1 MTDKLNIRL
10 LGGLEFL
17 SQVAV
22 RISTR
27 KGALLAAYLAFYRG
41 RTIPRERIRNLLW
54 SDRRDEQAAGS
65 LRRAL
70 TDLRKSLAEFEI
82 ESVLDAEAGSLC
94 LLTDRTET
102 DVSRF
107 EHLLRSAQV
116 QALVEAAD
124 LYRGDLLDGI
134 TIPDP
139 AFEDWLLIE
148 RRRLRMDATRLVEQL
163 SAVAKGDQE
172 LDSTVELANRLLA
185 QEPTCE
191 EAHRALMRCYMTVGR
206 STAAAHQYNDCQM
219 ALDDA
224 LGIAPEQKTQD
235 LWTQIAANDHSTIL
249 TSPASMPTT
258 GRTEPHADKQVRSE
272 TISLIDSDT
281 PTASDRTAT
290 QQAELRYVSVLFA
303 AIQHDG
309 LLAEVPDPE
318 DHAERLDA
326 AISGL
331 REVAEQYEGGI
342 VQSLGTELY
351 AVFGGSTARED
362 HAVEAC
368 RAAMAMQDLV
378 LSDDGSLNVE
388 IGVHSGDVILRS
400 PEKRRGERDVVGG
413 MTFQIAKSVSRTSEP
428 GYARISSVTGKEV
441 DGYFAVN
448 KVSEIPALHFP
459 GNLDILELRS
469 ATSARNRWEA
479 WAGRDR
485 TKLIGRNGEIEILD
499 RALRHAEQNQ
509 GQLVAVAGEPGLGKS
524 RLVDEFLHSI
534 SNERCAI
541 IKTDA
546 ISIDSGSSYR
556 TIIGLLQTW
565 LDVDDRDTQADIA
578 KKLQSRTEAIGAI
591 TELAL
596 TALHSLLGLPV
607 VDDAWDTLSTS
618 QRALRI
624 SEALKSVLLLESSR
638 QPLVIV
644 IEDLHWLDQ
653 ASQSVLDRLVASLT
667 GMRILI
673 LATHRPEFTHN
684 WNAKSYFQLIR
695 LRPLARTEMEE
706 LTFALMGGDCTIETL
721 RQLIST
727 QTDGVPLFAEETVR
741 MLVDEGTLIG
751 SVGAYR
757 MGVPVDRLAVPSSVR
772 TTIAARLEHL
782 SHRAKDLL
790 QTAAVI
796 GRDIPFT
803 LLHSIS
809 NEEAQDLSEL
819 LDEICEGEFLY
830 EIRPLPEREYRFK
843 HALIEDVTYESVLR
857 KRRTT
862 LHAELAKAMEAHYP
876 ERLDEHVER
885 LVHHSERGA
894 DYPRTAKYAY
904 LAAKKSI
911 SRNAYGHARTYFE
924 LALTVLEKLPEEP
937 EWIELA
943 IEIRTRLRSVLD
955 FLGDYKASLEQL
967 IGAERIAAQNG
978 VQSQLCKVKTH
989 RSYLLSSHGEFSS
1002 AIQAAHEA
1010 QEISRDLG
1018 NTEAAAETEMALAQ
1032 AYCRSGQSQRAIELL
1047 RPSIDQWTSAY
1058 RYERRGYGGVRS
1070 VWRTGTLAHAYCQIG
1085 EFDEAQRHATTCREI
1100 GEELDHPIDR
1110 QMAAICEGL
1119 VLTERGLAEQA
1130 IPILE
1135 KGIELSTAN
1144 DAPIFFPSIAIW
1156 LSSAYSMSGDNKK
1169 AVDLAYRAHE
1179 SAERQKLAHL
1189 TNWAKATVARVTT
1202 SEKQESDTLALYRKA
1217 LEGARSV
1224 GDRFLEVII
1233 LRYIA
1238 DALYAAD
1245 AGALPEADKSLEEA
1259 ISLAER
1265 FGYRPQL
1272 AHCHLLKSRQAFA
1285 LDDEGYGQWAE
1296 AAQEAYRSM
1305 HMQRW
1310 IAEIGEIAISNQER
1324 EQ

>member
-1 MTDKLNIRL
+1 MTDKLIIRL
-10 LGGLEFL
+10 LGGLEFH
-17 SQVAV
+17 SQVDV
-22 RISTR
+22 KISTR

-41 RTIPRERIRNLLW
+41 RTIPRERVRNLLW

-70 TDLRKSLAEFEI
+70 TDLRKSLAELEI
-82 ESVLDAEAGSLC
+82 ESVLDAEAGTLC

-107 EHLLRSAQV
+107 EHLIRGAQV
-116 QALVEAAD
+116 QALVEAAN
-124 LYRGDLLDGI
+124 LYKGDLLDGI

-163 SAVAKGDQE
+163 STIARADQE
-172 LDSTVELANRLLA
+172 LDSAVGLANRLLV

-206 STAAAHQYNDCQM
+206 STAAAHQYNACQT

-235 LWTQIAANDHSTIL
+235 LWAQITSNDHSTIPS
-249 TSPASMPTT
+249 SPASTLVT
-258 GRTEPHADKQVRSE
+258 GCSEPLADGQNHAD
-272 TISLIDSDT
+272 T
-281 PTASDRTAT
+281 PVALDRTAT
-290 QQAELRYVSVLFA
+290 QQGEIRFVSVLFA
-303 AIQHDG
+303 SIQDKG
-309 LLAEVPDPE
+309 SLKDAPDPE

-326 AISGL
+326 AITGL
-331 REVAEQYEGGI
+331 RDVAEQYEGSI

-351 AVFGGSTARED
+351 AVFGGSAARED

-368 RAAMAMQDLV
+368 RAAMAMQNV
-378 LSDDGSLNVE
+378 ALSDDGSFGIEV
-388 IGVHSGDVILRS
+388 GVHSGDVILRS
-400 PEKRRGERDVVGG
+400 REKRHEERDVVGG
-413 MTFQIAKSVSRTSEP
+413 MTFQIAKSISRTTDP
-428 GYARISSVTGKEV
+428 GFARISSVTGKEV
-441 DGYFAVN
+441 DGYFTVN
-448 KVSEIPALHFP
+448 RVSEIPALQFP
-459 GNLDILELRS
+459 DNLHVLELRS
-469 ATSARNRWEA
+469 ATSARNRWQA
-479 WAGRDR
+479 WAERDR
-485 TKLIGRNGEIEILD
+485 TKLIGRNGEIAILNE
-499 RALRHAEQNQ
+499 ALDHAEYNQ

-524 RLVDEFLHSI
+524 RLVDEFLQTI
-534 SNERCAI
+534 SNERCTVI
-541 IKTDA
+541 RTDA
-546 ISIDSGSSYR
+546 ISIDGGSSYR
-556 TIIGLLQTW
+556 TVIGLLQAW
-565 LDVDDRDTQADIA
+565 LDVDDRDTPADIA
-578 KKLQSRTEAIGAI
+578 TKIRTKTETIGAI
-591 TELAL
+591 AELEMM
-596 TALHSLLGLPV
+596 ALHSLLGLPV
-607 VDDAWDTLSTS
+607 AGDAWETLSTS

-624 SEALKSVLLLESSR
+624 SEALKSVLQLESSR
-638 QPLVIV
+638 QPLVVV

-673 LATHRPEFTHN
+673 LVTHRPEFTHN

-695 LRPLARTEMEE
+695 LRPLVYSEMDD
-706 LTFALMGGDCTIETL
+706 LTLALMGGDQTIEKL
-721 RQLIST
+721 RQLVST

-741 MLVDEGTLIG
+741 MLVDEGALTG

-757 MGVPVDRLAVPSSVR
+757 IGAPVEHLAVPSSVR
-772 TTIAARLEHL
+772 TTIATRLEHL

-809 NEEAQDLSEL
+809 SEETQDLSKL

-843 HALIEDVTYESVLR
+843 HALIEDVAYESVLR

-862 LHAELAKAMEAHYP
+862 LHAELVRAMEAHYP
-876 ERLDEHVER
+876 ERLEEHVER
-885 LVHHSERGA
+885 LVYHSEHGA
-894 DYPRTAKYAY
+894 DHPRTAKYAY

-924 LALTVLEKLPEEP
+924 LALTVLERLPEEP

-967 IGAERIAAQNG
+967 IDAERIAAQNG

-989 RSYLLSSHGEFSS
+989 RSYLLSSHGDFSS

-1010 QEISRDLG
+1010 QEIARDLG
-1018 NTEAAAETEMALAQ
+1018 NSEAVAETEMALAQ

-1130 IPILE
+1130 IPILD
-1135 KGIELSTAN
+1135 KGINLSTAN

-1156 LSSAYSMSGDNKK
+1156 LSNAYSMSGDNQK
-1169 AVDLAYRAHE
+1169 AIDLAYRANE

-1202 SEKQESDTLALYRKA
+1202 SEKQESDTLALYREA

-1224 GDRFLEVII
+1224 GDRFLEVIV

-1238 DALYAAD
+1238 DALYAVDTD
-1245 AGALPEADKSLEEA
+1245 AVLEADKFLDDA

-1265 FGYRPQL
+1265 YGYLPQL
-1272 AHCHLLKSRQAFA
+1272 AHCHLLKSRQASA
-1285 LDDEGYGQWAE
+1285 LGDEGYQQWAE
-1296 AAQEAYRSM
+1296 IAQKAYRSM

-1310 IAEIGEIAISNQER
+1310 ITEIG
-1324 EQ
+1324 